1 MIYGI
6 GTDIVA
12 VARMADY
19 WQRHGERGLEKMLA
33 PAEREACRASP
44 DPGRFLAK
52 RFAAKEALGK
62 AFGTGVRAPV
72 LLPEIAV
79 EHDELGKPSFSYSAR
94 PRRPVRRARADRP
107 PFHQRR
113 AGLRRRLRHP
123 GEAMNTLPLG
133 PLMIDVAGLE
143 LSAAERERL
152 AIRWS
157 AASSCSPATI
167 ATRQQLTALCAE
179 IHALRSPVLPI
190 AIDHEGGR
198 VQRCREGFTH
208 LPPMRR
214 LGDLWDSDP
223 AAAREAAADLGYLL
237 AAELRACGVDYSF
250 TPVLD
255 LDWGPSGVIGD
266 RAFHKNPEAV
276 AELAGALIDG
286 LRAAGMGCCGK
297 HFPGHGW
304 VAADSH
310 LAIPVDERSL
320 AEMEPDLTPYRR
332 LKLDGVM
339 PAHVIYP
346 QVDSRPAG
354 FSPVWLEKL
363 RKEFKFDGVIFS
375 DDLSMEGAAFAGNMV
390 QRAEAAWAAG
400 CDMLLICNSPDAVAE
415 VLGNWTPTPD
425 PCARRASPASPQ

>member
-1 MIYGI
+1 
-6 GTDIVA
+6 
-12 VARMADY
+12 
-19 WQRHGERGLEKMLA
+19 
-33 PAEREACRASP
+33 
-44 DPGRFLAK
+44 
-52 RFAAKEALGK
+52 
-62 AFGTGVRAPV
+62 
-72 LLPEIAV
+72 
-79 EHDELGKPSFSYSAR
+79 
-94 PRRPVRRARADRP
+94 
-107 PFHQRR
+107 
-113 AGLRRRLRHP
+113 
-123 GEAMNTLPLG
+123 MNSLPLG

-143 LSAAERERL
+143 LTAAERQRL
-152 AIRWS
+152 THPLVGGVILFKHNYRD
-157 AASSCSPATI
+157 PA
-167 ATRQQLTALCAE
+167 QLKALCE
-179 IHALRSPVLPI
+179 QIHALRSPALPI

-208 LPPMRR
+208 VPPMRR
-214 LGDLWDSDP
+214 LGDLWDKDP
-223 AAAREAAADLGYLL
+223 AAAREAAASLGYLL

-266 RAFHKNPEAV
+266 RAFHKDPNAV
-276 AELAGALIDG
+276 AELAGALIEG

-354 FSPVWLEKL
+354 FSPLWLQKL
-363 RKEFKFDGVIFS
+363 RTEFGFDGVIFS

-400 CDMLLICNSPDAVAE
+400 CDMLLICNSPDAVAD
-415 VLGNWTPTPD
+415 VLANWKPTPD
-425 PCARRASPASPQ
+425 PQRAARVARIAPPSRWTQDAARYAAGRAAVESLTA

>member
-1 MIYGI
+1 
-6 GTDIVA
+6 
-12 VARMADY
+12 
-19 WQRHGERGLEKMLA
+19 
-33 PAEREACRASP
+33 
-44 DPGRFLAK
+44 
-52 RFAAKEALGK
+52 
-62 AFGTGVRAPV
+62 
-72 LLPEIAV
+72 
-79 EHDELGKPSFSYSAR
+79 
-94 PRRPVRRARADRP
+94 
-107 PFHQRR
+107 
-113 AGLRRRLRHP
+113 
-123 GEAMNTLPLG
+123 MNSLPLG

-143 LSAAERERL
+143 LTDAERERL
-152 AIRWS
+152 AHPLVGGVILFKHNYRD
-157 AASSCSPATI
+157 T
-167 ATRQQLTALCAE
+167 QQLAALCAA
-179 IHALRSPVLPI
+179 IHGLRSPALPI

-208 LPPMRR
+208 VPPMRR
-214 LGDLWDSDP
+214 LGELWDTDP
-223 AAAREAAADLGYLL
+223 AAARRAAADLGYLL

-276 AELAGALIDG
+276 AELAGGLIAG

-346 QVDSRPAG
+346 KVDPRPAG

-363 RKEFKFDGVIFS
+363 RQEFKFDGVIFS

-390 QRAEAAWAAG
+390 QRTEAAWAAG
-400 CDMLLICNSPDAVAE
+400 CDMLLICNAPDAVAD
-415 VLGNWTPTPD
+415 VLANWKPVPD
-425 PCARRASPASPQ
+425 PVRAARIARIVPGAAWREDATRYAAGRAAVDSLTA